1 MNLDFGVVWPASGK
15 GHLLTG
21 GATAIRAQTR
31 ASSTAT
37 DHAMYEPNENPA
49 AHNCRP
55 GKRFAMKSSADPKS
69 SFSPWPSSHSPAL
82 LPTPRKFKRSTA
94 HPIRTRPLVPW
105 KHAFVCI
112 VPPAVGNG
120 CAKTTAARGGP
131 SGRSS
136 NASSGPRAPGISRTT
151 SANTSPRCDRARNL
165 VHEGHD
171 ELCESGW
178 PGNQPEMPGARQRRS
193 AGVRPQVKI
202 FVRDVDWH
210 HTIELRVAGDH
221 QYRRVDALQ
230 LPLEVERVEHA
241 HSSGHLPRREHVG
254 CDVDA
259 VPDRRRDAS

>member
-1 MNLDFGVVWPASGK
+1 MNFGFGVVWTASGN

-31 ASSTAT
+31 GSSTAT

-55 GKRFAMKSSADPKS
+55 GKRFAMKSSADRKS

-82 LPTPRKFKRSTA
+82 LPTPRKLKRSTA

-105 KHAFVCI
+105 KHAFVCM

-171 ELCESGW
+171 QLCESGR
-178 PGNQPEMPGARQRRS
+178 PGNQPEMAGARQRRS
-193 AGVRPQVKI
+193 AGVWPQVKI
-202 FVRDVDWH
+202 FVWDVDRH
-210 HTIELRVAGDH
+210 DAIELGVAGDH
-221 QYRRVDALQ
+221 EYRRVDASQLSFEVQRLQ
-230 LPLEVERVEHA
+230 HA
-241 HSSGHLPRREHVG
+241 HAPSHLPRREHVS

-259 VPDRRRDAS
+259 VPDRRPDTT